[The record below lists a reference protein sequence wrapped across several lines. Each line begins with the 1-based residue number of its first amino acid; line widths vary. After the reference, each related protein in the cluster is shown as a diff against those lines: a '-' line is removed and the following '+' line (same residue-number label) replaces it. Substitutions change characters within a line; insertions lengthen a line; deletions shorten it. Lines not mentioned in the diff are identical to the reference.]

1 MPSSFVLRM
10 AVREIR
16 SSWQRLLFFFVCIAV
31 GVASIVALRSVI
43 QSVGGALSNQARE
56 MLGADMVLSSDRV
69 FGPGVREHL
78 ATALGDRRVTAATEA
93 TELMTMA
100 RPGTAGSTTTRM
112 VELRAIEQAFPVR
125 GILTVQDATYD
136 HAMLRDRGALV
147 RPELLAQ
154 MGIKVGDSLLIGDAS
169 FTIRGV
175 VASEPGRNVG
185 AFSIGPRVFID
196 FADLPATGLL
206 SFGSR
211 ATHQL
216 LLEVPDVA
224 IDPLATEWRD
234 AFAEEFVS
242 VRSYR
247 RSEDRMGE
255 NFNRAEDYLSLVGLV
270 VLILGGIG
278 VSSVTRVFVQQ
289 KIRSV
294 AVLKCLGASSRQVLG
309 IYMTQAFSL
318 GLAGCAL
325 GVAIAAGVLAVIPA
339 VVGDV
344 PLLVTVDYGLTTSA
358 VSQGAAVGLLVSLLF
373 AAVPLLEMRHVKPS
387 LLLREVSSSAGA
399 DWVRWAA
406 VALAGAVL
414 VILAVWQAGSVRV
427 GLALVAGILG
437 VGLVLHLAGMALIRA
452 LQPLRHTRSFALRQ
466 AVLHLAR
473 PGSQASIVLLAV
485 GLGTFFILGVRSLQV
500 NLLREFSVQIGA
512 DVPDMF
518 LLDVQ
523 ADQRQGVSDF
533 IAANNEGQGPP
544 ELIPVLRARVTA
556 VKGQKVDLDH
566 VQDVRGRGSLAREY
580 TVTYRAALEENEEVV
595 DGSWWDADAGG
606 RPEVSVEES
615 LRDRFQIQPGDD
627 IRFDVLGR
635 EITARVTSVRRV
647 NWQDFGSGGFM
658 FVFSPGTFDGA
669 PHTFMSTAMGP
680 RDAAARG
687 ALVGGLV
694 AQFPNVSVIDL
705 REMLQAVREVVA
717 NVTLGVTVVGGLVL
731 LSGALILV
739 GAVSMTKFR
748 RVYEA
753 AILKTLGASTKLI
766 ATMLVV
772 EYGVLGAAAG
782 IVGASCAVGLSWWLA
797 TYVLEMPWQP
807 TPLVSLLGVLLTA
820 AAVAV
825 VGVVASLDVLR
836 HKPLSTLRAE

>member
-1 MPSSFVLRM
+1 M

-43 QSVGGALSNQARE
+43 QSVRGALSNQARE
-56 MLGADMVLSSDRV
+56 MLGADMVLSSDRA
-69 FGPGVREHL
+69 FGPDVREHL

-112 VELRAIEQAFPVR
+112 VELRAVEQAFPVR

-136 HAMLRDRGALV
+136 HAMLRNRGALV

-175 VASEPGRNVG
+175 VESEPGRNVG

-206 SFGSR
+206 AFGSR

-224 IDPLATEWRD
+224 IDPLATEWRE

-289 KIRSV
+289 KMRSV
-294 AVLKCLGASSRQVLG
+294 AVLKCLGASTRQVLG
-309 IYMTQAFSL
+309 IYMTQAFCL
-318 GLAGCAL
+318 ALAGCAL

-339 VVGDV
+339 VVGEV

-387 LLLREVSSSAGA
+387 LLLREESLSSQGA

-406 VALAGAVL
+406 VAVAGAALVL
-414 VILAVWQAGSVRV
+414 LAVWQAGSVRV
-427 GLALVAGILG
+427 GVALVAGILG
-437 VGLVLHLAGMALIRA
+437 VGLVLHLAGMALICA

-473 PGSQASIVLLAV
+473 PGSQAGIVLLAV

-500 NLLREFSVQIGA
+500 NLLREFSVQVGT

-523 ADQRQGVSDF
+523 ADQRRGISDF

-556 VKGQKVDLDH
+556 VKGQEVDLDH

-595 DGSWWDADAGG
+595 EGSWWDGDAGG
-606 RPEVSVEES
+606 RPEVSIEES

-694 AQFPNVSVIDL
+694 ARFPNVSVIDL
-705 REMLQAVREVVA
+705 REMLQTVREVVA

-739 GAVSMTKFR
+739 AAVSMTKFR

-807 TPLVSLLGVLLTA
+807 TPLVSLVGVLLTA
-820 AAVAV
+820 AAVAL
-825 VGVVASLDVLR
+825 VGMVASLDVLR